1 MFAQEFDWERNNR
14 IALTN
19 SIYYALWGIKTAVEA
34 EVQLS
39 NVVWLLAIFL
49 GYFGRVY
56 WMI

>member
-56 WMI
+56 